1 MPHLVRGFWVLI
13 VAVVVL
19 GATTAS
25 EAADAV
31 LRARVFVDG
40 EVVSLGDIFD
50 NVPADRADRI
60 VSRSPAPGRSIV
72 VDAEWLKRVA
82 RSGGLNW
89 RSSSAF
95 DQSVITRNAS
105 PIPIGQ
111 VEAEILRALDGQEL
125 PDDPQVE
132 IVNGAQSLVTP
143 VGSTGGIRVRDV
155 SYDSRQRGFTASI
168 EVTADG
174 ADMQRVQV
182 SGRVHAMV
190 SAPVLARA
198 VGRGE
203 LVTAA
208 DLAWRRVREDGLRQ
222 GVIRD
227 ADQIIGLP
235 PRQSL
240 REGQMILS
248 GSLQKPVA
256 VKRGAQVVVV
266 LRSGAMSLTTRGRA
280 LDQGSVGDTVRVQN
294 ATSNMIIEAVVE
306 GPNRVSVISVPGGSS
321 PH

>member
-1 MPHLVRGFWVLI
+1 MGRLVRGFWVLV
-13 VAVVVL
+13 VAIVVL
-19 GATTAS
+19 GAATIS

-40 EVVSLGDIFD
+40 ETVSLGDIFD

-89 RSSSAF
+89 RSSSVF

-132 IVNGAQSLVTP
+132 IVNGVQSLVTP

-155 SYDSRQRGFTASI
+155 SYDSRQRGFTANI

-182 SGRVHAMV
+182 SGRVHAMI
-190 SAPVLARA
+190 SAPVLVRA
-198 VGRGE
+198 IGRGE
-203 LVTAA
+203 PIAAA

-227 ADQIIGLP
+227 ADQIIGLT

-240 REGQMILS
+240 REGQMIFS
-248 GSLQKPVA
+248 GSLQKPIA
-256 VKRGAQVVVV
+256 VKRGAQVVIV
-266 LRSGAMSLTTRGRA
+266 LKSGAMSLTTRGRA

-294 ATSNMIIEAVVE
+294 TTSNMTIEAIVE
-306 GPNRVSVISVPGGSS
+306 GPNRVSVISVPGGFS